1 MSRKIP
7 KIGVGPA
14 QTPRNAFDLSEH
26 SLYTQPAG
34 MLLPVFVKELNPH
47 DHVSLDIS
55 SELQAQT
62 LKGRAFVGMRQYFA
76 SYFVPYSYLWSYW
89 NSFITGLS
97 VNNTIKSS
105 SLLHDNVNGVS
116 FSAPTFKPLEYYRY
130 LCDLP
135 TNSVGD
141 VRYIDQCGFP
151 LLPSFVRLCDMLGYG
166 NVSHYYSSKRPD
178 FSGDLGQYEHE
189 YDEREKR
196 LTDYE
201 ANVFRWAAY
210 QKIYQDHFLDDR
222 FEVRDVASYQLD
234 KYTSNSV
241 TGSSVVPSVDASRS
255 VFMPRYAKYNKDFLC
270 NAQPSPLFIDSVHN
284 VIKTFV
290 GAPGYTSSSLKNS
303 EYGVTVSP
311 TLEGLPD
318 TVNGVWN
325 KDERTVF
332 TASQIRNLFA
342 LDKMAQI
349 SSRAAK
355 TYSAQMRAHY
365 GVSVDGEE
373 HVSLYCGGYSTSLD
387 SQAVISTAETDK
399 VSFGQQGSFI
409 DNVSKGHI
417 NFDAKDFG
425 VFMVISWIAPD
436 LRWPSV
442 GCDPFTQKLRSEDYY
457 HPETEDLGMQPLTS
471 RSMHLVDN
479 TTDLHFG
486 GISYLDDDTVLG
498 WQPRYSEY
506 KCSYDRLHGEFI
518 PAKVLN
524 SSVSDPLFFTKIKGS
539 PAGSLSFLSSCSS
552 GFDASWGPSKQI
564 LWSGISVSPNCCDN
578 LFDVRYNG
586 EQITDPYRVESE
598 FRCSIVRD
606 MGVSG
611 LPRL

>member
-26 SLYTQPAG
+26 SLYTQPTG

-62 LKGRAFVGMRQYFA
+62 LKGRAFAGMRQYFA

-105 SLLHDNVNGVS
+105 SLLHDNVQGVS

-135 TNSVGD
+135 TNVVGD
-141 VRYIDQCGFP
+141 IRFRDDCGFP
-151 LLPSFVRLCDMLGYG
+151 ILPSFVRLCDMLGYG
-166 NVSHYYSSKRPD
+166 NVSHFYKSERPD

-189 YDEREKR
+189 YDEREKQI
-196 LTDYE
+196 TDYE

-210 QKIYQDHFLDDR
+210 QKIYQDHFLDDKT
-222 FEVRDVASYQLD
+222 EVRDVASYQLD

-241 TGSSVVPSVDASRS
+241 TGSSVVPTIDASRS
-255 VFMPRYAKYNKDFLC
+255 VFMPRYAKFNKDFLC
-270 NAQPSPLFIDSVHN
+270 NAQSSPLFIDSVHN

-365 GVSVDGEE
+365 GVNVDGEE
-373 HVSLYCGGYSTSLD
+373 HVSLYCGGYSTFLD

-436 LRWPSV
+436 LRWAAV

-471 RSMHLVDN
+471 RSVSLIN
-479 TTDLHFG
+479 NNY
-486 GISYLDDDTVLG
+486 GINKLGNYSRLDEDVVLG

-518 PAKVLN
+518 PAKILN
-524 SSVSDPLFFTKIKGS
+524 STVSDPLFFTKIKGS
-539 PAGSLSFLSSCSS
+539 PAGSLSFLTPCFFGYNWRSITVTP
-552 GFDASWGPSKQI
+552 D
-564 LWSGISVSPNCCDN
+564 CCDN
-578 LFDVRYNG
+578 IFDVRYNG
-586 EQITDPYRVESE
+586 EQMTDPYRVESD
-598 FRCSIVRD
+598 FRCTIVRD

>member
-14 QTPRNAFDLSEH
+14 QTPRNAFDLSER
-26 SLYTQPAG
+26 SLYTQPTG

-47 DHVSLDIS
+47 DHVSLDVS

-97 VNNTIKSS
+97 VNNTVKSTA
-105 SLLHDNVNGVS
+105 LLYNNDSGS
-116 FSAPTFKPLEYYRY
+116 KFSAPTFQPLAVYREM
-130 LCDLP
+130 L
-135 TNSVGD
+135 NSERGD
-141 VRYIDQCGFP
+141 VKFVRDDCGFS
-151 LLPSFVRLCDMLGYG
+151 LIPSYVRLCDMLGYG
-166 NVSHYYSSKRPD
+166 NVAHYYSTEKKIYPD
-178 FSGDLGQYEHE
+178 EKAQSE
-189 YDEREKR
+189 YDAEQKKI
-196 LTDYE
+196 DNYE
-201 ANVFRWAAY
+201 ANIFRFAAY

-222 FEVRDVASYQLD
+222 FEKRDIGSYQLD
-234 KYTSNSV
+234 RFKSSV
-241 TGSSVVPSVDASRS
+241 GDGSSVVPASTS
-255 VFMPRYAKYNKDFLC
+255 YFSFFMPRYAKYNKDFL
-270 NAQPSPLFIDSVHN
+270 NNVQPSPLFIDSVGN

-365 GVSVDGEE
+365 GVNVDGEE

-399 VSFGQQGSFI
+399 VAFGQQGSFV

-436 LRWPSV
+436 LRWAAV

-471 RSMHLVDN
+471 RSFNLVSN
-479 TTDLHFG
+479 TFAPSHNV
-486 GISYLDDDTVLG
+486 SVLDGDKVLG

-506 KCSYDRLHGEFI
+506 KCSFDRLHGEFI
-518 PAKVLN
+518 PRVYIHGVELG
-524 SSVSDPLFFTKIKGS
+524 SDKG
-539 PAGSLSFLSSCSS
+539 PEQLEGAPIGSLSFLSYCSS
-552 GFDASWGPSKQI
+552 NISSAPSDIAAGKLGWSAVSVYPDA
-564 LWSGISVSPNCCDN
+564 CDN
-578 LFDVRYNG
+578 LFEVRYNG
-586 EQITDPYRVESE
+586 EQMTDPYRVESD
-598 FRCSIVRD
+598 FHCTIVRD